1 MIAFVS
7 SAVVPVAAA
16 ALRGLAAALAVA
28 GGITVLRLRHVVA
41 QKAAWTLVLAGAMLM
56 PLTSPW
62 LSPWLAQQNW
72 LPAWPPGA
80 STVGSKVVT
89 KSKAWLESF
98 SSFNAHAE
106 AKAAAPVRVPG
117 ANQMREAS
125 APSYEEPAPVVSAS
139 ALTVSAE
146 TASIPAVERTSTP
159 QELTGPLGPQYPPR
173 AIAAYA
179 TRKISPILTAAA
191 DATWAFYLVVAIA
204 LLGRLFYGLI
214 AAMRLWKSAWPIQ
227 LAETSIPVRVH
238 SEITS
243 PVTIGS
249 GVLLPADYA
258 EWDSD
263 KLGIVLA
270 HESSHVRQRDF
281 YLQFA
286 AGLYAAIF
294 WFSPLGWW
302 LKRKLSNLSEAI
314 SDHAAVAQAASRTS
328 YAQILLE
335 FASRPHT
342 NHFETTLGVAMARK
356 ERITERIEWLLNE
369 TRFRQAF
376 AGGRSRILAAIILAP
391 LAVFAATAL
400 VRVEA
405 KAQQAPAAQQT
416 NPAQQTAPAQA
427 PASAPQN
434 AQATTTTGVSH
445 PDDTAITI
453 PPAPA
458 TPDIAPI
465 AVPVPAPVPTPTPTP
480 VVVTIPP
487 VPALLVSPD
496 VSVSVGAIHP
506 DVKVFVGAIHP
517 DVHVAT
523 SSYANVDTTSYGRGY
538 SYAYGSSQSGSGQDK
553 GDSYAVITKNG
564 QHERFTGNDSD
575 KSFEKAR
582 QQAHGDFFWFKR
594 DGKEYIVED
603 PAVIARIHDIYLPM
617 DQLGEQ
623 MKALSKQHRE
633 DAVLEKADVDREL
646 AASGFNQAELE
657 RQTAEMRAREPEFQ
671 KQMADLSAQMA
682 KMQVPKIAPIDQ
694 KQLDDLKRQMAQL
707 QATQPDFDKKLSEL
721 INKMVSLEMPK
732 INAID
737 QQKLAELSEKMAEV
751 SKKFGDDEANTV
763 SRNVQYKIDAEAYS
777 RIAAKM
783 SQIGAA
789 QGKLGGEM
797 GRMAGEADKQM
808 RSIID
813 ESVKDGKARPVQ

>member
-7 SAVVPVAAA
+7 SAMVPVAAA

-28 GGITVLRLRHVVA
+28 GGIAVLRLRHVVA

-72 LPAWPPGA
+72 LPSWLPSA
-80 STVGSKVVT
+80 SAIGSRIAT
-89 KSKAWLESF
+89 QSQAWLESF
-98 SSFNAHAE
+98 RSFNAHRE
-106 AKAAAPVRVPG
+106 AKAAASVTPPI
-117 ANQMREAS
+117 ADLMREAS
-125 APSYEEPAPVVSAS
+125 APSYEEPAPVVSGSAAS
-139 ALTVSAE
+139 AV
-146 TASIPAVERTSTP
+146 TASAIPVVERTSAP
-159 QELTGPLGPQYPPR
+159 QELAGPLGPQYPPR

-179 TRKISPILTAAA
+179 TRRISPMLTAAA
-191 DATWAFYLVVAIA
+191 DAAWSLYLVVAIA
-204 LLGRLFYGLI
+204 LLGRLFYGLA
-214 AAMRLWKSAWPIQ
+214 AAMHLWKSAWPIQ

-238 SEITS
+238 GEITS

-263 KLGIVLA
+263 KLSIVLA

-314 SDHAAVAQAASRTS
+314 SDHAAVAHAASRTS

-335 FASRPHT
+335 FASQPHT
-342 NHFETTLGVAMARK
+342 NRFETRLGVAMARK

-376 AGGRSRILAAIILAP
+376 AGGRSRILAAAILAP

-405 KAQQAPAAQQT
+405 KAQQAPAAQQA
-416 NPAQQTAPAQA
+416 NPAQA
-427 PASAPQN
+427 PASAQQN
-434 AQATTTTGVSH
+434 TPATTTTGVSH
-445 PDDTAITI
+445 PDDTTITIPLAAPTPDIAPVVVPVPAPIPVPAPFVVTI
-453 PPAPA
+453 PPAP
-458 TPDIAPI
+458 I
-465 AVPVPAPVPTPTPTP
+465 
-480 VVVTIPP
+480 
-487 VPALLVSPD
+487 SPD

-506 DVKVFVGAIHP
+506 DVKVSVGAIYP
-517 DVHVAT
+517 DVHVAA

-564 QHERFTGNDSD
+564 QHVRFSGEYGNGTLD
-575 KSFEKAR
+575 KAR
-582 QQAHGDFFWFKR
+582 QQAHGDFLWFTR

-603 PAVIARIHDIYLPM
+603 PDTLNRIHTIYQPM
-617 DQLGEQ
+617 EQLGEQ
-623 MKALSKQHRE
+623 MKALSKQQRE
-633 DAVLEKADVDREL
+633 DAERAKSDVYREL
-646 AASGFNQAELE
+646 AASDFNQAELD

-671 KQMADLSAQMA
+671 KQMAELNAQMA
-682 KMQVPKIAPIDQ
+682 KMQMPKIAPIDQ

-721 INKMVSLEMPK
+721 INRMVSLEIPK
-732 INAID
+732 INAVD
-737 QQKLAELSEKMAEV
+737 QEKLAELDAKIGDLNKEFVNDQVRIASKQSEYAKVYNKQYAEV
-751 SKKFGDDEANTV
+751 YSKMG
-763 SRNVQYKIDAEAYS
+763 AE
-777 RIAAKM
+777 
-783 SQIGAA
+783 

-797 GRMAGEADKQM
+797 GRKAGEADKQM

-813 ESVKDGKARPVQ
+813 ESLKNGKAKQVQ

>member
-1 MIAFVS
+1 MIALVS
-7 SAVVPVAAA
+7 SAMVPVASA

-28 GGITVLRLRHVVA
+28 GGIAVLRLRHVVA

-62 LSPWLAQQNW
+62 LSPWLAQQSW
-72 LPAWPPGA
+72 LPAWLPGA
-80 STVGSKVVT
+80 STIGSRIAAQ
-89 KSKAWLESF
+89 SQAWLESF
-98 SSFNAHAE
+98 NTHRE
-106 AKAAAPVRVPG
+106 AKAAASVTAPVAVPV
-117 ANQMREAS
+117 ADLTREAS
-125 APSYEEPAPVVSAS
+125 APSYEESAPVVSGSAMTAS
-139 ALTVSAE
+139 AG
-146 TASIPAVERTSTP
+146 TASAIPVVERTSAP
-159 QELTGPLGPQYPPR
+159 QELAGPLGPQYPPR
-173 AIAAYA
+173 AIEAYA
-179 TRKISPILTAAA
+179 ARKISPILTAAA
-191 DATWAFYLVVAIA
+191 DAAWAAYLVVAIA
-204 LLGRLFYGLI
+204 LLGRLFYGLA

-238 SEITS
+238 GEITS

-263 KLGIVLA
+263 KLSIVLA

-314 SDHAAVAQAASRTS
+314 SDHAAVAHATSRTS

-342 NHFETTLGVAMARK
+342 NRFETRLGVAMARK

-376 AGGRSRILAAIILAP
+376 AGGRSRILAATILAP

-405 KAQQAPAAQQT
+405 KAQQAPAAQQA
-416 NPAQQTAPAQA
+416 NPAQAPAQQTAPAQA

-434 AQATTTTGVSH
+434 TPATTTTGVSH
-445 PDDTAITI
+445 PDDTTITI

-458 TPDIAPI
+458 MPDIAPVAI
-465 AVPVPAPVPTPTPTP
+465 PAPVPAPVPAPF
-480 VVVTIPP
+480 VVTIPP
-487 VPALLVSPD
+487 ATVLLVSPD
-496 VSVSVGAIHP
+496 VNVSVGAIHP
-506 DVKVFVGAIHP
+506 DVKVSVGAIHP
-517 DVHVAT
+517 DVKVAV

-553 GDSYAVITKNG
+553 GDSYAVITGQG
-564 QHERFTGNDSD
+564 QHHVRFSGDYHTGVID
-575 KSFEKAR
+575 KAK
-582 QQAHGDFFWFKR
+582 QQAHGDFLWFTR
-594 DGKEYIVED
+594 DGKEYIVDD
-603 PAVIARIHDIYLPM
+603 PAVLARIHTVYQPM
-617 DQLGEQ
+617 EQLGEQ
-623 MKALSKQHRE
+623 QKQSAEAAKAE
-633 DAVLEKADVDREL
+633 VDREMADSKL
-646 AASGFNQAELE
+646 NQVEVS
-657 RQTAEMRAREPEFQ
+657 RQMADLRVREPEFQ
-671 KQMADLSAQMA
+671 KQMAELNAQMA
-682 KMQVPKIAPIDQ
+682 KMQMPKIAPIDQ
-694 KQLDDLKRQMAQL
+694 KQLDDLKRQMTQL
-707 QATQPDFDKKLSEL
+707 QTTQPDFDKKLSDL
-721 INKMVSLEMPK
+721 INKMVSLEIPK
-732 INAID
+732 IDAID
-737 QQKLAELSEKMAEV
+737 QEKLTELSAKMSEL
-751 SKKFGDDEANTV
+751 SKQFGEGEANTV
-763 SRNVQYKIDAEAYS
+763 SKSVQYKVDAEAYS
-777 RIAAKM
+777 RIAKKM
-783 SQIGAA
+783 AAIGAE
-789 QGKLGGEM
+789 QGKLGGDM

-813 ESVKDGKARPVQ
+813 ESVKNGKARPVQ

>member
-7 SAVVPVAAA
+7 SAMVPVAAA

-28 GGITVLRLRHVVA
+28 GGIAILRLRHVVA

-72 LPAWPPGA
+72 LPAWLPSAP
-80 STVGSKVVT
+80 TVGSRIAT
-89 KSKAWLESF
+89 QSKAWLESF
-98 SSFNAHAE
+98 SSFSAQRG
-106 AKAAAPVRVPG
+106 AKAATSVTAPVAVPIVD
-117 ANQMREAS
+117 QVREAS
-125 APSYEEPAPVVSAS
+125 VPSYEEPAPVVSGSAGTAS
-139 ALTVSAE
+139 A
-146 TASIPAVERTSTP
+146 IPVVERTSAP
-159 QELTGPLGPQYPPR
+159 QELAGSLGPQYPPR
-173 AIAAYA
+173 AVENYA
-179 TRKISPILTAAA
+179 SRPLSPMLTAAA
-191 DATWAFYLVVAIA
+191 DAAWSLYLVVAIA
-204 LLGRLFYGLI
+204 LLGRLFAGLL

-238 SEITS
+238 GEITS

-263 KLGIVLA
+263 KLSIVLA

-335 FASRPHT
+335 FASQPHT
-342 NHFETTLGVAMARK
+342 NRFETRLGVAMARK

-376 AGGRSRILAAIILAP
+376 AGGRSRILAATILAP

-405 KAQQAPAAQQT
+405 KAQQAP
-416 NPAQQTAPAQA
+416 
-427 PASAPQN
+427 
-434 AQATTTTGVSH
+434 TTGVSH

-453 PPAPA
+453 PPAPS

-465 AVPVPAPVPTPTPTP
+465 AIPAPAPAPVPVPTPAP

-487 VPALLVSPD
+487 VPVSSDVRVSVGSIHPD
-496 VSVSVGAIHP
+496 INVSVGAIHP
-506 DVKVFVGAIHP
+506 SVSV
-517 DVHVAT
+517 VAR
-523 SSYANVDTTSYGRGY
+523 SYANVDTTSYGRGY
-538 SYAYGSSQSGSGQDK
+538 SYAYGSSQSGSAQDR
-553 GDSYAVITKNG
+553 GDSYAVVTGQG
-564 QHERFTGNDSD
+564 QHHVRFSGDYHTGTIDKAERQ
-575 KSFEKAR
+575 AR
-582 QQAHGDFFWFKR
+582 GDFLWFTR
-594 DGKEYIVED
+594 DGKEYIVDD
-603 PAVIARIHDIYLPM
+603 PAVLARIHTIYQPM
-617 DQLGEQ
+617 EQLGEQ
-623 MKALSKQHRE
+623 MKAAGKQQ
-633 DAVLEKADVDREL
+633 DAEQNRAKVDRLVTE
-646 AASGFNQAELE
+646 STVNTAELDK
-657 RQTAEMRAREPEFQ
+657 QMAEFRAREPEFK
-671 KQMADLSAQMA
+671 KQMAELAAQMT
-682 KMQVPKIAPIDQ
+682 KIQIPKIDQ
-694 KQLDDLKRQMAQL
+694 KQLDEIKSQMSQL
-707 QATQPDFDKKLSEL
+707 QATEPHFDQKLSDL
-721 INKMVSLEMPK
+721 INKMVSLEVPK
-732 INAID
+732 VDAID
-737 QQKLAELSEKMAEV
+737 QQKLAELNERMSELS
-751 SKKFGDDEANTV
+751 SKFSDDQAKLIDKNIE
-763 SRNVQYKIDAEAYS
+763 YKIDAETYS
-777 RIAAKM
+777 RIAKKM
-783 SQIGAA
+783 ASIGAE

-813 ESVKDGKARPVQ
+813 ESLKNGKARPVQ